1 MAKLSTKE
9 YIDQLVELLSDYPN
23 LEMISFTDHNSV
35 SEDVY
40 TEFSSR
46 NTNIALLPG
55 IEIDMKLT
63 DDGKDKHL
71 VVYLSLRG

>member
-1 MAKLSTKE
+1 
-9 YIDQLVELLSDYPN
+9 
-23 LEMISFTDHNSV
+23 MISFTDHNSV

-71 VVYLSLRG
+71 VAYLSLRG